1 MKFTEVQLRKYSAP
15 LSNTEEERC
24 KNAIK
29 MIRDAMKV
37 IGYTTKNR
45 DIYEFESNTFAYAQ
59 DMFSPKGNKIVLL
72 VQGSYANNTNVR
84 THSDVDVAV
93 ILESTFIP
101 KYRENISGRD
111 YNFSEG
117 TFTVSALKD
126 DVEKA
131 LKERFN
137 YQGVERGDKSIK
149 VHGNS
154 YRVDSDVVP
163 AYRYRDYSKDYIIN
177 PENYVRGIEIRPD
190 SGGKIINYPEQH
202 IKKGREKNVK
212 TNYSYKKHVR
222 IIKNMKKLMEEQGY
236 RTPKNVSSFGLESL
250 LWNIP
255 ETVYSRYPST
265 LRFTFDELL
274 TYIKGDL
281 SNIHNYKEAN
291 GVKTLIANEAQKED
305 YKAFIVALDKFYEY
319 DITEK

>member
-1 MKFTEVQLRKYSAP
+1 MKFTEAQLKKYSAP
-15 LSNTEEERC
+15 LSITEEERC

-29 MIRDAMKV
+29 MIRDALKV
-37 IGYTTKNR
+37 IGYSTNNR
-45 DIYEFESNTFAYAQ
+45 GIYELESNTFAYAQ
-59 DMFSPKGNKIVLL
+59 DMFSPKGSQVVLL

-101 KYRENISGRD
+101 KFRENISEQS

-117 TFTVSALKD
+117 TFTVSGLKD

-131 LKERFN
+131 LKQKFN
-137 YQGVERGDKSIK
+137 YQGVERGDKSIR

-163 AYRYRDYSKDYIIN
+163 AYRYRDYSNDYIIDSD
-177 PENYVRGIEIRPD
+177 NYIGGIEIRPD
-190 SGGKIINYPEQH
+190 SGGTIINYPEQH
-202 IKKGREKNVK
+202 IRRGRDKNVK

-222 IIKNMKKLMEEQGY
+222 IIKNMSKLMKEQGY
-236 RTPKNVSSFGLESL
+236 EIPKSVSSFGLESL

-255 ETVYSRYPST
+255 ETVYSKYSSV

-274 TYIKGDL
+274 IYLRDDINHLQD
-281 SNIHNYKEAN
+281 YKEAN
-291 GVKTLIANEAQKED
+291 GIKSLITGGAQKED
-305 YKAFIVALDKFYEY
+305 YKSFIMLLDEFYEY
-319 DITEK
+319 DVTES

>member
-1 MKFTEVQLRKYSAP
+1 MKFTEAQLKNYSAP
-15 LSNTEEERC
+15 LSTTEEERC

-37 IGYTTKNR
+37 IGYTTNNR

-59 DMFSPKGNKIVLL
+59 DMFSPKGSKVVLL

-101 KYRENISGRD
+101 KYRENISGQN

-117 TFTVSALKD
+117 SFTVSGLKD

-131 LKERFN
+131 LKQKFN
-137 YQGVERGDKSIK
+137 YQGVERGDKSIR

-163 AYRYRDYSKDYIIN
+163 AYRYRDYSNDYIMN
-177 PENYVRGIEIRPD
+177 SENYVGGIEIRPD

-202 IKKGREKNVK
+202 IRRGREKNVK
-212 TNYSYKKHVR
+212 TNYAYKKHVR
-222 IIKNMKKLMEEQGY
+222 IIKTMRKLMKEQGY
-236 RTPKNVSSFGLESL
+236 QIPKSVSSFGLESL

-255 ETVYSRYPST
+255 ETVYSKYSSILRY
-265 LRFTFDELL
+265 TFDELL
-274 TYIKGDL
+274 LYLKDDINNL
-281 SNIHNYKEAN
+281 QNYKEAN
-291 GVKTLIANEAQKED
+291 GIKPLVTDGVQKED
-305 YKAFIVALDKFYEY
+305 YKSFIMSLEKFYEY
-319 DITEK
+319 DVTES